1 MTKNYIAPSIEVEN
15 LQVEQG
21 IAMSTVMLLDYT
33 LFNDIIVTEEDVQ
46 W

>member
-1 MTKNYIAPSIEVEN
+1 MNKIYIAPSIEMES

-21 IAMSTVMLLDYT
+21 IAMSTLIINHQ
-33 LFNDIIVTEEDVQ
+33 LFDDIYITEEDVV

>member
-1 MTKNYIAPSIEVEN
+1 MNKQNYIAPAVEVEN

-21 IAMSTVMLLDYT
+21 IAMSTLIINQQ
-33 LFNDIIVTEEDVQ
+33 LFDDIYITEEDVQ